1 MAEQQ
6 RRIGAVESKKSRYEM
21 ITLAAKLSVM
31 SSKPGI
37 GT

>member
-21 ITLAAKLSVM
+21 ITLAAKLSVI

-37 GT
+37 GS